1 MQDKN
6 KIIDYLKKTIVEV
19 TLGNVKEEDLT
30 EDTKLMEDL
39 SLDSLDYASVML
51 AGEEFSGKKLN
62 ENDIDWRDIKT
73 IGQLASLFL
82 D

>member
-1 MQDKN
+1 MNDKD
-6 KIIDYLKKTIVEV
+6 KIVDHLKKTIVEV

-30 EDTKLMEDL
+30 KSTLLMEDL
-39 SLDSLDYASVML
+39 NLDSLDYASVML

-62 ENDIDWRDIKT
+62 EDQINWRDIKT
-73 IGQLASLFL
+73 IDDLASLFL